1 MDREDSWRVIEEQRL
16 SLADLLEGLTDTQW
30 ETPSLCEG
38 WRVRDV
44 AGHVALA
51 PQLTSLSR
59 ALVELVRAGGS
70 YNGMVREVSIR
81 HARRPGADLVAEL
94 REYAASRELVSLTD
108 HRNILFDILVHGQ
121 DIALPLG
128 IEREVPVDAARA
140 GLDRVWG
147 MGFPFRARSRLGGLS
162 LAATDTDWARGEGPR
177 VEGPAWA
184 LLLLLTGRTA
194 ALDRLTGPGAATLGS
209 GG

>member
-16 SLADLLEGLTDTQW
+16 SLADLLEGLTETQW

-51 PQLTSLSR
+51 PRLTSLSR
-59 ALVELVRAGGS
+59 AVVELARARGN
-70 YNGMVREVSIR
+70 YDRMVRDVSIR
-81 HARRPGADLVAEL
+81 HARRPDADLVAEL
-94 REYAASRELVSLTD
+94 RDHAASRKLVVLTN

-140 GLDRVWG
+140 GLDRVWEL
-147 MGFPFRARSRLGGLS
+147 GFPFRARKRLSGLT
-162 LAATDTDWARGEGPR
+162 LTATDTEWTRGEGPE
-177 VEGPAWA
+177 VAGPAWA
-184 LLLLLTGRTA
+184 LLMLFTGRTA
-194 ALDRLTGPGAATLGS
+194 ALDLLTGPGTAALGS
-209 GG
+209 RT